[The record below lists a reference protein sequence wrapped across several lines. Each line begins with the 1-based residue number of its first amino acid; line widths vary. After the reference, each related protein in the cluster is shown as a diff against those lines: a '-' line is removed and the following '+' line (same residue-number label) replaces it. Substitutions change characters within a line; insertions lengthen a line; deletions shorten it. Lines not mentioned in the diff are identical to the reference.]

1 MHYVFLILAIVAEV
15 VGTTALK
22 SANGFTRL
30 WPSLVVLLGYGSA
43 FFLLSLIV
51 QKMPLGI
58 VYAVWS
64 GTGIVLVAMV
74 GAVWLKQVPDWPAI
88 IGMALIM
95 AGVIIVNLFSKTV
108 AH

>member
-1 MHYVFLILAIVAEV
+1 MQFVYLLLAIVAEV
-15 VGTTALK
+15 IATMALK
-22 SANGFTRL
+22 SASGFTRPL
-30 WPSLVVLLGYGSA
+30 PSLVVLLGYGAA

-51 QKMPLGI
+51 QTMPLGI

-64 GTGIVLVAMV
+64 GTGIVLVAIA
-74 GAVWLKQVPDWPAI
+74 GAVWLKQIPDWPAV

-95 AGVIIVNLFSKTV
+95 AGVLIVNLFSKTV